1 MGLLDETLGAI
12 FIGIVIAAT
21 LYGVSCTQIL
31 YYYSRYPD
39 DTWRLKLLVLTV
51 WVSESLHQSLI
62 THAVYTYLITNYNNP
77 MVLND
82 VLWSLIVQVA
92 LVGLNALLVQSF
104 YTLRIWNLSEN
115 NAWISVLVAVLVL
128 GEFGS
133 IVAYTFKALR
143 LRTFDELNALKELL
157 MSVYAIAAA
166 GDLLIAITL
175 SVLLHGSRTGYRRS
189 DGLINKL
196 IAFTVNTGLLTSI
209 CAICSLVAIAV
220 LPTAFIYVAFF
231 FLMGRLHTNSLLATL
246 NARKILRV
254 RTVGDDVL
262 SLSLQD
268 LQGSDTLASGRR
280 NRIPE
285 RLPLDLDDTKS
296 QSQERLVS
304 QARPVPRLGTLGS
317 ALAPSRSMTGP

>member
-1 MGLLDETLGAI
+1 
-12 FIGIVIAAT
+12 
-21 LYGVSCTQIL
+21 
-31 YYYSRYPD
+31 
-39 DTWRLKLLVLTV
+39 
-51 WVSESLHQSLI
+51 
-62 THAVYTYLITNYNNP
+62 

-92 LVGLNALLVQSF
+92 LVLLYTTNLELLYWFWENLVRLWASTLF
-104 YTLRIWNLSEN
+104 DLYTL
-115 NAWISVLVAVLVL
+115 
-128 GEFGS
+128 
-133 IVAYTFKALR
+133 LR
-143 LRTFDELNALKELL
+143 LRTFDELNALKVGDVVLSLL
-157 MSVYAIAAA
+157 NMEFYGLAFAGALDVS

-196 IAFTVNTGLLTSI
+196 
-209 CAICSLVAIAV
+209 IAV

-268 LQGSDTLASGRR
+268 LQGSDTLPSGRR

-285 RLPLDLDDTKS
+285 RSPLDIDDTKS

-304 QARPVPRLGTLGS
+304 QVRPVPRLGTLGS
-317 ALAPSRSMTGP
+317 ALAPSRSMMGP

>member
-1 MGLLDETLGAI
+1 
-12 FIGIVIAAT
+12 
-21 LYGVSCTQIL
+21 
-31 YYYSRYPD
+31 
-39 DTWRLKLLVLTV
+39 
-51 WVSESLHQSLI
+51 
-62 THAVYTYLITNYNNP
+62 

-92 LVGLNALLVQSF
+92 LVSF

-115 NAWISVLVAVLVL
+115 NAWISALVASSLFDL
-128 GEFGS
+128 
-133 IVAYTFKALR
+133 YTLLR

-196 IAFTVNTGLLTSI
+196 
-209 CAICSLVAIAV
+209 IAV

-280 NRIPE
+280 N
-285 RLPLDLDDTKS
+285 
-296 QSQERLVS
+296 VS
-304 QARPVPRLGTLGS
+304 QLNTLALPIGFPRGYLLISMIRRVKVKSDLS
-317 ALAPSRSMTGP
+317 AKFDLYRGWEHWVRR